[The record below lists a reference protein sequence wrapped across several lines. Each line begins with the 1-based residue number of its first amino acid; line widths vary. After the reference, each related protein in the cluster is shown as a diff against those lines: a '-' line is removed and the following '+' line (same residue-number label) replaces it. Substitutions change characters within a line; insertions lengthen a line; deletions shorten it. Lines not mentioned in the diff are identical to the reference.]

1 MHFTNP
7 VSLSFNK
14 HFTNQVQLSITPDQL
29 VYIFFPT
36 DISTFALID
45 KLNIAY
51 IKMSIFDFQI
61 RTILQLLIKIFVIQ
75 KPFNVLI
82 NSKHRALIC

>member
-14 HFTNQVQLSITPDQL
+14 HFTNQVQLSTTPDQL